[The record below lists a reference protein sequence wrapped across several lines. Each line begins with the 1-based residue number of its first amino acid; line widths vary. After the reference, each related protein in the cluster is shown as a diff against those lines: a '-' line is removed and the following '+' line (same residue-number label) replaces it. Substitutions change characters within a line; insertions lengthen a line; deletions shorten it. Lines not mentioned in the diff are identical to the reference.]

1 MTAFKEVPEF
11 AKDVKKLSKKY
22 RHFDKDFERFKKA
35 LNASLPDHPAG
46 ATRIAGLGH
55 SIKAPIYKV
64 RKFRSLDFKGRGAK
78 SGFRIIYACV
88 PGDDCITFIE
98 AYHKNKQQNE
108 NRDRIY
114 EYFGENAT
122 KI

>member
-11 AKDVKKLSKKY
+11 AKDIKKLSKKY
-22 RHFDKDFERFKKA
+22 PHFDEDFERFKKV
-35 LNASLPDHPAG
+35 LNASLPNHPAG
-46 ATRIAGLGH
+46 AVRIARLGH
-55 SIKAPIYKV
+55 TVETPIYKV

-88 PGDDCITFIE
+88 PGDDSIIFIE
-98 AYHKNKQQNE
+98 AYHKNKQGNE
-108 NRDRIY
+108 SRDRIY
-114 EYFGENAT
+114 KYFGKNAV